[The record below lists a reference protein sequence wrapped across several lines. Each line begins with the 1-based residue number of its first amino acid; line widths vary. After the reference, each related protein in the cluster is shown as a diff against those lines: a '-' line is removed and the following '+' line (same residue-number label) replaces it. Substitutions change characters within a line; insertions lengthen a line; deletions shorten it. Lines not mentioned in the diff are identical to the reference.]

1 MFKRKKH
8 EKEYTEITTN
18 LQNIS
23 GDLVRLSHAIRNID
37 QMLYDESKKER
48 IKLLENIDKILKI
61 IAIYLAVW
69 GALHIFLW
77 ASYIS
82 SWNLADTA
90 FIIQHE
96 GIGGGV
102 SRMFAL
108 IVAHV
113 IMLLGVS
120 IFFALLISLIGFP
133 VIFGKW
139 IFVKFNNRLDKTN
152 SLIICIFSGFVLF
165 CILAVVYI
173 WMIAFIFT
181 NIFYMENFS
190 MDGYFDYWSKGKNIF
205 MPLFVV
211 SAMVLIGAFIKFIFV
226 DKSALISEKDIL
238 SYIKKTLFICLI
250 IVLMIFPFFVFTDVY
265 SKGYGTECIYLK
277 VEEGSYETQR
287 KYIYDSISSGG
298 DEVIDELSGKVNGK
312 ERIYSLSGY
321 IYSEDKDN
329 LNIMVFSLRQFFYS
343 NDENEYRPGI
353 DLLGYKRGVLM
364 SINKKSI
371 EDRHVSN
378 PYCFNGKI

>member
-1 MFKRKKH
+1 MFKWKKH
-8 EKEYTEITTN
+8 EKEYTELTTN

-23 GDLVRLSHAIRNID
+23 GDLVRLNHTIRNVD
-37 QMLYDESKKER
+37 KVFYDESKKES

-61 IAIYLAVW
+61 TAIYLTVW

-108 IVAHV
+108 IVAHF
-113 IMLLGVS
+113 IMLLCVS
-120 IFFALLISLIGFP
+120 ILFALLISLLGFP
-133 VIFGKW
+133 VLFGKW
-139 IFVKFNNRLDKTN
+139 VFVKFKNRLNKTN
-152 SLIICIFSGFVLF
+152 SLIICIFSGIVLF
-165 CILAVVYI
+165 LILVVLYI
-173 WMIAFIFT
+173 WAVAFIFT
-181 NIFYMENFS
+181 NVFHMENFS
-190 MDGYFDYWSKGKNIF
+190 MDGYFDYWSRAKNIF
-205 MPLFVV
+205 MPLFVCSV
-211 SAMVLIGAFIKFIFV
+211 LVLIGAFMKFLFI
-226 DKSALISEKDIL
+226 DKTALISEKNIL
-238 SYIKKTLFICLI
+238 SYIKKTLLICLI
-250 IVLMIFPFFVFTDVY
+250 IVLIIFPFFVFTDVY
-265 SKGYGTECIYLK
+265 SKGYGTECVYLK
-277 VEEGSYETQR
+277 VKEGSYETQR

-298 DEVIDELSGKVNGK
+298 DEVIDKLSGKVNGR

-329 LNIMVFSLRQFFYS
+329 LNIMVFSVRQFFYS

-353 DLLGYKRGVLM
+353 DLLGHRKGILM
-364 SINKKSI
+364 SIKKKSI

-378 PYCFNGKI
+378 PYCFNGKL

>member
-211 SAMVLIGAFIKFIFV
+211 SAMVLIGAFIKFLFV

>member
-211 SAMVLIGAFIKFIFV
+211 SAMVLIGAFIKFLFV

-287 KYIYDSISSGG
+287 KYIYI
-298 DEVIDELSGKVNGK
+298 
-312 ERIYSLSGY
+312 
-321 IYSEDKDN
+321 
-329 LNIMVFSLRQFFYS
+329 
-343 NDENEYRPGI
+343 
-353 DLLGYKRGVLM
+353 
-364 SINKKSI
+364 
-371 EDRHVSN
+371 
-378 PYCFNGKI
+378 

>member
-1 MFKRKKH
+1 VFKRKKH

-211 SAMVLIGAFIKFIFV
+211 SAMVLIGAFIKFLFV

>member
-152 SLIICIFSGFVLF
+152 SLIICIFSGFLLF

-211 SAMVLIGAFIKFIFV
+211 SAMVLIGAFIKFLFV

-312 ERIYSLSGY
+312 ESIYSLSGY

>member
-1 MFKRKKH
+1 M
-8 EKEYTEITTN
+8 
-18 LQNIS
+18 
-23 GDLVRLSHAIRNID
+23 
-37 QMLYDESKKER
+37 
-48 IKLLENIDKILKI
+48 
-61 IAIYLAVW
+61 AVW

-211 SAMVLIGAFIKFIFV
+211 SAMVLIGAFIKFLFV

-238 SYIKKTLFICLI
+238 SHIKKH
-250 IVLMIFPFFVFTDVY
+250 
-265 SKGYGTECIYLK
+265 YLY
-277 VEEGSYETQR
+277 V
-287 KYIYDSISSGG
+287 
-298 DEVIDELSGKVNGK
+298 
-312 ERIYSLSGY
+312 
-321 IYSEDKDN
+321 
-329 LNIMVFSLRQFFYS
+329 
-343 NDENEYRPGI
+343 
-353 DLLGYKRGVLM
+353 
-364 SINKKSI
+364 
-371 EDRHVSN
+371 
-378 PYCFNGKI
+378 